1 MQILVKF
8 RGVNIEGTLD
18 KHRISHFPHTF
29 FPGQPFGT
37 ERQAYIQEKQLLP
50 LLGIIRLSGYQ
61 IEKTDKD
68 YTFHIRSSSW
78 AEE

>member
-1 MQILVKF
+1 MRILAHFHGAEIKHIL
-8 RGVNIEGTLD
+8 NKHDIESAEIPICGD
-18 KHRISHFPHTF
+18 YSRY
-29 FPGQPFGT
+29 
-37 ERQAYIQEKQLLP
+37 RYAYIQEKQLLP

-78 AEE
+78 AEG